1 MALPSRIAK
10 YEIQRPIRQGGMGS
24 VYLGFDPELERR
36 VAIKVLRDD
45 LEIDDPGARFIREAR
60 AAAGLRH
67 PNIVTIYDF
76 GVVEGAPYIVMEFIP
91 GETLADIIAQRL
103 PLPLSRRLQ
112 IVEDLCGAVAYAH
125 RMQLVH
131 RDIKPGNVMFDSD
144 GAVKV
149 LDFGLARTADSAL
162 TREGVVM
169 GTLNYMSPEQ
179 LAGEPIDHRSDIFAI
194 GTVLYELLAFRRAF
208 TGGLSDGIVVKILHR
223 EPEPLPPLSHDID
236 AELAAVVHRALRK
249 DPAERYQD
257 LPSLRLALL
266 RIRMRLDP
274 ADVPIAPAET
284 ATVVLHAGGAGVRL
298 RSVALLEEARLA
310 LSTGEFA
317 RAIAACDEAIELDPA
332 VRDTA
337 SALRARAEIARNAA
351 PRRADP
357 DPGVEPHPWR
367 GRRRTGL
374 ALTAAAALA
383 VLASLVQF
391 TRGAAV
397 ATPSPAIVRGA
408 PATPVAPAG
417 SIAAPNAAPVDRRP
431 PGAAKPVTPRQEQP
445 NDRAAQATRADANPT
460 TAPGRPARDDP
471 KPEAPLP
478 SVEMARVV
486 EAAPAPAP
494 SPVVPPAPEP
504 LTGRPLAS
512 RTSTPVAASASS
524 GDAAALRLPAP
535 ESQTDDQLIDRT
547 LQRYAAA
554 MTARDLDALGS
565 ALVMDAAA
573 RRRQASSFQQSTTLS
588 VRLRALGAPV
598 IEGSTAT
605 VRCEIGEVV
614 EVRGRAR
621 RSGVSLVDVSLRKD
635 TGRWMV
641 VGFVDR

>member
-208 TGGLSDGIVVKILHR
+208 TGGLSDGIVVKIHASRAGAAAAPLARHR
-223 EPEPLPPLSHDID
+223 RRAGRGRPPC
-236 AELAAVVHRALRK
+236 AQEGPGRAL
-249 DPAERYQD
+249 PG
-257 LPSLRLALL
+257 S
-266 RIRMRLDP
+266 
-274 ADVPIAPAET
+274 
-284 ATVVLHAGGAGVRL
+284 
-298 RSVALLEEARLA
+298 SVAAAGPAADPHAARP
-310 LSTGEFA
+310 G
-317 RAIAACDEAIELDPA
+317 
-332 VRDTA
+332 
-337 SALRARAEIARNAA
+337 
-351 PRRADP
+351 RRADRAGGNR
-357 DPGVEPHPWR
+357 DRGAAR
-367 GRRRTGL
+367 GRRRCE
-374 ALTAAAALA
+374 AAQRRPARGGSPGVVHGRVRAGDRGVRRGDRA
-383 VLASLVQF
+383 RPGRARYRERAPG
-391 TRGAAV
+391 TRRNRAK
-397 ATPSPAIVRGA
+397 RGA
-408 PATPVAPAG
+408 PA
-417 SIAAPNAAPVDRRP
+417 R
-431 PGAAKPVTPRQEQP
+431 
-445 NDRAAQATRADANPT
+445 
-460 TAPGRPARDDP
+460 
-471 KPEAPLP
+471 
-478 SVEMARVV
+478 
-486 EAAPAPAP
+486 
-494 SPVVPPAPEP
+494 
-504 LTGRPLAS
+504 
-512 RTSTPVAASASS
+512 
-524 GDAAALRLPAP
+524 
-535 ESQTDDQLIDRT
+535 
-547 LQRYAAA
+547 
-554 MTARDLDALGS
+554 
-565 ALVMDAAA
+565 
-573 RRRQASSFQQSTTLS
+573 
-588 VRLRALGAPV
+588 
-598 IEGSTAT
+598 
-605 VRCEIGEVV
+605 
-614 EVRGRAR
+614 
-621 RSGVSLVDVSLRKD
+621 
-635 TGRWMV
+635 
-641 VGFVDR
+641 